1 MSLLLEYTL
10 SLLENDKVVVDFA
23 DTSPSGYELREM
35 LRFFRKY
42 KKEVFIDF
50 EGERVFYIVLPWMHW
65 VEFLIDMGFQDT
77 AKACCE
83 VLNDLEVK
91 NAVTMEEYVI
101 QLKQAKIIKEYKTE
115 PTMER
120 DIETFEELKQFEV
133 DRLVKEQR
141 LLTFTPKSSS
151 ELTFEKELPRL
162 MQQYEGF
169 FVAYID
175 GELVGFD
182 EERDV
187 LIEKVMYE
195 KHREPDF
202 VKKIEE
208 IEEKEQEEN

>member
-120 DIETFEELKQFEV
+120 DIETYEELKQFEV

-162 MQQYEGF
+162 MQQYEGL

-195 KHREPDF
+195 KHREPDL
-202 VKKIEE
+202 VIKVEE

>member
-162 MQQYEGF
+162 MQQYEGL

-195 KHREPDF
+195 KHREPDL
-202 VKKIEE
+202 VIKVEE